1 MSLILTIVGQVVYSI
16 KIAIPCEIDHSA
28 IYRFSIMQ
36 KANGNNS
43 LLKNDK
49 TYSTYTF
56 NVTNIYQDIHIF
68 EYMNGNKVLILG
80 GGSGGLATAGRLK
93 ELLGDK
99 ISVTVID
106 KQRSFVLGFSLLRVM
121 TGEKSEQEVTVPKEK
136 VSQKG
141 IAFINTEVNRIDVE
155 NGNIG
160 TDQGEFAY
168 DYLVIAL
175 GAELAPE
182 KVPGFESAFHMYTLE
197 DAKKLRDALSSFRG
211 GSIRLVVSSTP
222 FKCPP
227 APYEAA
233 MLIDGYLR
241 SKSLHDKTDIQIF
254 TPEPQPMPIAGPEV
268 GNRVV
273 SMLNEKGIGFHSNI
287 KVSII
292 DGSSKEAVFENGA
305 REKYDLLIAIPPHT
319 SPKVV
324 RESSGDLAD
333 AASGWIPVDPKN
345 MQTKHDRVYAIGDV
359 AAIKLPSG
367 MMLPKAATFAFG
379 QAEIVAFN
387 IASLVL
393 GTETRSW
400 DGFGECFIET
410 GSGRAGYGSG
420 SFYASP
426 KPVINLQI
434 PSKELRERKDAW
446 GNYWTKR
453 LVA

>member
-1 MSLILTIVGQVVYSI
+1 M
-16 KIAIPCEIDHSA
+16 
-28 IYRFSIMQ
+28 
-36 KANGNNS
+36 NS
-43 LLKNDK
+43 N
-49 TYSTYTF
+49 
-56 NVTNIYQDIHIF
+56 
-68 EYMNGNKVLILG
+68 VLILG
-80 GGSGGLATAGRLK
+80 GGSGGLASAGRLK

-121 TGEKSEQEVTVPKEK
+121 TGEKSEQEVTVPKDK
-136 VSQKG
+136 VGQKD
-141 IAFINTEVNRIDVE
+141 IKFINTEVNGIDVK
-155 NGNIG
+155 NGIVRTG
-160 TDQGEFAY
+160 QGEFGY
-168 DYLVIAL
+168 DYLVVAL

-182 KVPGFESAFHMYTLE
+182 RVPGFESAFHMYTLE
-197 DAKKLRDALSSFRG
+197 DAKRLRNALSSFRG

-233 MLIDGYLR
+233 MLIDDYLR
-241 SKSLHDKTDIQIF
+241 RKGLRDKSDIQIF
-254 TPEPQPMPIAGPEV
+254 TPEPLPMPIAGPEV
-268 GNRVV
+268 GNTVV
-273 SMLNEKGIGFHSNI
+273 SMLNEKGIGFHNNVKI
-287 KVSII
+287 SII
-292 DGSSKEAVFENGA
+292 DGSSKQIVFENGT

-324 RESSGDLAD
+324 RESPSLAD
-333 AASGWIPVDPKN
+333 ATSGWIYVDPKN

-359 AAIKLPSG
+359 TAVKLQSG

-387 IASLVL
+387 IASSVL

-410 GSGRAGYGSG
+410 GSGNAGYGSG
-420 SFYASP
+420 SFYSSP
-426 KPVINLQI
+426 KPVINLQM

>member
-1 MSLILTIVGQVVYSI
+1 
-16 KIAIPCEIDHSA
+16 
-28 IYRFSIMQ
+28 
-36 KANGNNS
+36 
-43 LLKNDK
+43 
-49 TYSTYTF
+49 
-56 NVTNIYQDIHIF
+56 
-68 EYMNGNKVLILG
+68 MNTNKVLILG

-99 ISVTVID
+99 ISITVID
-106 KQRSFVLGFSLLRVM
+106 KQRSFVMGFSLLRVM
-121 TGEKSEQEVTVPKEK
+121 TGEKTEQEVTVPKEK

-141 IAFINTEVNRIDVE
+141 IKFINTEVNMIDV
-155 NGNIG
+155 NNRIVR
-160 TDQGEFAY
+160 TNQGAFAY
-168 DYLVIAL
+168 DYLVVAL

-182 KVPGFESAFHMYTLE
+182 KVPGFESAFHMYTLQ
-197 DAKKLRDALSSFRG
+197 DAKKLRDALSSFSG
-211 GSIRLVVSSTP
+211 GSIRLVVSSIP

-233 MLIDGYLR
+233 MLMDDYLR
-241 SKSLHDKTDIQIF
+241 SKALRDKSDIQIF

-268 GNRVV
+268 GNRIV
-273 SMLNEKGIGFHSNI
+273 SMLNEKGIGFHSNT
-287 KVSII
+287 KVSSI
-292 DGSSKEAVFENGA
+292 DGNSKQIIFENGA

-319 SPKVV
+319 SPKVI
-324 RESSGDLAD
+324 RESDLAD
-333 AASGWIPVDPKN
+333 AASGWISVDPKN

-359 AAIKLPSG
+359 AAVKLPSG

-387 IASLVL
+387 IASSVL
-393 GTETRSW
+393 GTEARSW

-410 GSGRAGYGSG
+410 GSGNAGYGSG

-426 KPVINLQI
+426 KPVINLQM

>member
-1 MSLILTIVGQVVYSI
+1 M
-16 KIAIPCEIDHSA
+16 
-28 IYRFSIMQ
+28 
-36 KANGNNS
+36 N
-43 LLKNDK
+43 KN
-49 TYSTYTF
+49 
-56 NVTNIYQDIHIF
+56 
-68 EYMNGNKVLILG
+68 VLILG

-99 ISVTVID
+99 LSITVLD
-106 KQRSFVLGFSLLRVM
+106 KQKTFVLGFSLLRVM
-121 TGEKSEQEVTVPKEK
+121 IGEKTEQEVTVTKDK

-141 IAFINTEVNRIDVE
+141 IKFVNTEVSEIDVKKSLVR
-155 NGNIG
+155 
-160 TDQGEFAY
+160 TDQGEFGY

-197 DAKKLRDALSSFRG
+197 DAKRLRDAISSFRG

-222 FKCPP
+222 FRCPP

-233 MLIDGYLR
+233 MLIDDYLR
-241 SKSLHDKTDIQIF
+241 SKGLRDKTDIQIF
-254 TPEPQPMPIAGPEV
+254 TPEPLPMPIAGPEV
-268 GNRVV
+268 GNKVV
-273 SMLNEKGIGFHSNI
+273 SMLNDKGIGFHSNI
-287 KVSII
+287 KVSTI
-292 DGSSKEAVFENGA
+292 DGISKGVVFEDGS

-319 SPKVV
+319 SPKVI
-324 RESSGDLAD
+324 RERSGDLVD
-333 AASGWIPVDPKN
+333 AASGWISVDPRN
-345 MQTKHDRVYAIGDV
+345 MHTKHDRVYAIGDV
-359 AAIKLPSG
+359 TAIKLPSG

-387 IASLVL
+387 IASSVL

-410 GSGRAGYGSG
+410 GAGSAGYGSG
-420 SFYASP
+420 SFYSSP
-426 KPVINLQI
+426 KPVINLQM

>member
-1 MSLILTIVGQVVYSI
+1 M
-16 KIAIPCEIDHSA
+16 
-28 IYRFSIMQ
+28 
-36 KANGNNS
+36 NS
-43 LLKNDK
+43 N
-49 TYSTYTF
+49 
-56 NVTNIYQDIHIF
+56 
-68 EYMNGNKVLILG
+68 EVLILG

-99 ISVTVID
+99 ISITVID
-106 KQRSFVLGFSLLRVM
+106 KQRSFVMGFSLLRVM
-121 TGEKSEQEVTVPKEK
+121 TGEKTEQEVTVPKEK

-141 IAFINTEVNRIDVE
+141 IKFINTEVNRIDVN
-155 NGNIG
+155 NGIVR
-160 TDQGEFAY
+160 TDQGEFVY
-168 DYLVIAL
+168 DYLVVAL

-182 KVPGFESAFHMYTLE
+182 KIPGFESAFHMYTLE

-233 MLIDGYLR
+233 MLIDDHLR
-241 SKSLHDKTDIQIF
+241 NKGLRDKSDIQIF

-268 GNRVV
+268 GNMVV
-273 SMLNEKGIGFHSNI
+273 SMLNEKGIGFHSNT
-287 KVSII
+287 KVSFI
-292 DGSSKEAVFENGA
+292 DGSSKQIVFENGS

-319 SPKVV
+319 TPKVI
-324 RESSGDLAD
+324 RESGGLAD
-333 AASGWIPVDPKN
+333 ASEWISVDPKN
-345 MQTKHDRVYAIGDV
+345 MQTKYDRVYAIGDV
-359 AAIKLPSG
+359 AAVKLPSG

-379 QAEIVAFN
+379 QAEIVASN
-387 IASLVL
+387 IASSVL
-393 GTETRSW
+393 GTEARNW

-410 GSGRAGYGSG
+410 GSGNAAYGSG
-420 SFYASP
+420 SFYSSP

-434 PSKELRERKDAW
+434 PSKELRERKDVW

>member
-1 MSLILTIVGQVVYSI
+1 M
-16 KIAIPCEIDHSA
+16 
-28 IYRFSIMQ
+28 
-36 KANGNNS
+36 N
-43 LLKNDK
+43 KN
-49 TYSTYTF
+49 
-56 NVTNIYQDIHIF
+56 I
-68 EYMNGNKVLILG
+68 LILG

-99 ISVTVID
+99 IRITVLD
-106 KQRSFVLGFSLLRVM
+106 KQKNFVLGFSLLRVM
-121 TGEKSEQEVTVPKEK
+121 TGEKTEQEVTVTKDK

-141 IAFINTEVNRIDVE
+141 IKFVNTEVSEIDVK
-155 NGNIG
+155 NGIVR
-160 TDQGEFAY
+160 TDQGEFGY

-197 DAKKLRDALSSFRG
+197 DAKRLRDAISSFRG

-222 FKCPP
+222 FRCPP

-233 MLIDGYLR
+233 MLIDDYLR
-241 SKSLHDKTDIQIF
+241 SKGLRDKTDIQIF
-254 TPEPQPMPIAGPEV
+254 TPEPLPMPIAGPKV
-268 GNRVV
+268 GNQVV
-273 SMLNEKGIGFHSNI
+273 SMLNDKGIGFHSNI
-287 KVSII
+287 KVSTI
-292 DGSSKEAVFENGA
+292 DGISKEVVFEDGS

-319 SPKVV
+319 SPSVI

-333 AASGWIPVDPKN
+333 AASGWIPVDPRN

-387 IASLVL
+387 IASSVL
-393 GTETRSW
+393 GTETKSW

-410 GSGRAGYGSG
+410 GSGSAGYGSG
-420 SFYASP
+420 SFYSTP
-426 KPVINLQI
+426 KPVINLQM
-434 PSKELRERKDAW
+434 PSKELRDRKDAW

-453 LVA
+453 LVS

>member
-1 MSLILTIVGQVVYSI
+1 M
-16 KIAIPCEIDHSA
+16 
-28 IYRFSIMQ
+28 
-36 KANGNNS
+36 NN
-43 LLKNDK
+43 N
-49 TYSTYTF
+49 
-56 NVTNIYQDIHIF
+56 
-68 EYMNGNKVLILG
+68 VLILG

-99 ISVTVID
+99 VSVTVID
-106 KQRSFVLGFSLLRVM
+106 KQKTFVLGFSLLRVM
-121 TGEKSEQEVTVPKEK
+121 TGEKTEQEVTVSKDK

-141 IAFINTEVNRIDVE
+141 IKFINKEVNGIDIN
-155 NGNIG
+155 NGIVR
-160 TDQGEFAY
+160 TDQGEFGY

-197 DAKKLRDALSSFRG
+197 DAKKLRDALSSFIG

-233 MLIDGYLR
+233 MLIDDFLR
-241 SKSLHDKTDIQIF
+241 SKGLREESDIQIF
-254 TPEPQPMPIAGPEV
+254 TPEPLPMPIAGPDV
-268 GNRVV
+268 GNTVV
-273 SMLNEKGIGFHSNI
+273 SMLNEKGIGFHNNV
-287 KVSII
+287 KVSLV
-292 DGSSKEAVFENGA
+292 DGSSKQIVLENGT
-305 REKYDLLIAIPPHT
+305 REKYDLLIIIPPHT

-324 RESSGDLAD
+324 RENAGDICD
-333 AASGWIPVDPKN
+333 ASGWISVDPKN
-345 MQTKHDRVYAIGDV
+345 MQTTHDRVYAIGDV
-359 AAIKLPSG
+359 AAVKLPSG

-387 IASLVL
+387 IASSVL

-410 GSGRAGYGSG
+410 GSGNAGYGSG
-420 SFYASP
+420 SFYSSP

>member
-1 MSLILTIVGQVVYSI
+1 
-16 KIAIPCEIDHSA
+16 
-28 IYRFSIMQ
+28 
-36 KANGNNS
+36 
-43 LLKNDK
+43 
-49 TYSTYTF
+49 
-56 NVTNIYQDIHIF
+56 
-68 EYMNGNKVLILG
+68 MNENKVLILG
-80 GGSGGLATAGRLK
+80 GGSGGLAAAGRLK
-93 ELLGDK
+93 ELLGNK

-106 KQRSFVLGFSLLRVM
+106 KQRSFVLGFSLLRIM

-141 IAFINTEVNRIDVE
+141 IKFINTEVNRIDVN
-155 NGNIG
+155 NGIVTTG
-160 TDQGEFAY
+160 QGEFAY
-168 DYLVIAL
+168 NYLVVAL

-211 GSIRLVVSSTP
+211 GSIRLIISSTP

-233 MLIDGYLR
+233 MLIDDYLR
-241 SKSLHDKTDIQIF
+241 SKGLRDKSDIQIF

-268 GNRVV
+268 GNTVI
-273 SMLNEKGIGFHSNI
+273 SMLNEKGIGFHNNA
-287 KVSII
+287 KVSSI
-292 DGSSKEAVFENGA
+292 DGSSKQIVFENGT

-324 RESSGDLAD
+324 RESDLSD
-333 AASGWIPVDPKN
+333 AASGWIPIDPKN
-345 MQTKHDRVYAIGDV
+345 MQTRHDRVYAIGDV
-359 AAIKLPSG
+359 AAVKLPSSG

-379 QAEIVAFN
+379 QAEIVASN

-410 GSGRAGYGSG
+410 GSGNAGYGSG

>member
-1 MSLILTIVGQVVYSI
+1 M
-16 KIAIPCEIDHSA
+16 
-28 IYRFSIMQ
+28 
-36 KANGNNS
+36 NS
-43 LLKNDK
+43 N
-49 TYSTYTF
+49 
-56 NVTNIYQDIHIF
+56 
-68 EYMNGNKVLILG
+68 EVLILG

-99 ISVTVID
+99 ISITVID
-106 KQRSFVLGFSLLRVM
+106 KQRSFVMGFSLLRVM
-121 TGEKSEQEVTVPKEK
+121 TGEKTEQEVTVPKEK

-141 IAFINTEVNRIDVE
+141 IKFINTEVNRIDVN
-155 NGNIG
+155 NGIVR
-160 TDQGEFAY
+160 TDQGEFVY
-168 DYLVIAL
+168 DYLVVAL

-182 KVPGFESAFHMYTLE
+182 KIPGFESAFHMYTLE

-233 MLIDGYLR
+233 MLIDDHLR
-241 SKSLHDKTDIQIF
+241 NKGLRDKSDIQIF

-268 GNRVV
+268 GNTVV
-273 SMLNEKGIGFHSNI
+273 SMLNEKGIGFHSNT
-287 KVSII
+287 KVSLI
-292 DGSSKEAVFENGA
+292 DGSSKQIVFENGS

-319 SPKVV
+319 TPKVI
-324 RESSGDLAD
+324 RESGGLAD
-333 AASGWIPVDPKN
+333 ASEWISVDPKN
-345 MQTKHDRVYAIGDV
+345 MQTKYDRVYAIGDV
-359 AAIKLPSG
+359 AAVKLPSG

-379 QAEIVAFN
+379 QAEIVASN
-387 IASLVL
+387 IASSVL
-393 GTETRSW
+393 GTEARNW

-410 GSGRAGYGSG
+410 GSGNAAYGSG
-420 SFYASP
+420 SFYSSP
-426 KPVINLQI
+426 KPVINLQM

>member
-1 MSLILTIVGQVVYSI
+1 M
-16 KIAIPCEIDHSA
+16 
-28 IYRFSIMQ
+28 
-36 KANGNNS
+36 NS
-43 LLKNDK
+43 N
-49 TYSTYTF
+49 
-56 NVTNIYQDIHIF
+56 
-68 EYMNGNKVLILG
+68 EVLILG

-99 ISVTVID
+99 VSITVID

-121 TGEKSEQEVTVPKEK
+121 TGEKTEQEVTAPKEK
-136 VSQKG
+136 ISQKG
-141 IAFINTEVNRIDVE
+141 IKFINAEVNGIDIK
-155 NGNIG
+155 NGIV
-160 TDQGEFAY
+160 TTSQGEFAY
-168 DYLVIAL
+168 DYLVVAL

-233 MLIDGYLR
+233 MLIDDHLR
-241 SKSLHDKTDIQIF
+241 NKGLRDKSDIQIF

-268 GNRVV
+268 GNTVV
-273 SMLNEKGIGFHSNI
+273 SMLNEKGIGFHSNT
-287 KVSII
+287 KVSLI
-292 DGSSKEAVFENGA
+292 DGSSKQIVFENGS

-319 SPKVV
+319 TPKVI
-324 RESSGDLAD
+324 RESGGLAD
-333 AASGWIPVDPKN
+333 ASEWISVDPKN

-359 AAIKLPSG
+359 AAVKLPSG

-379 QAEIVAFN
+379 QAEIVASN
-387 IASLVL
+387 IASSVL
-393 GTETRSW
+393 GTEARNW

-410 GSGRAGYGSG
+410 GSGNAAYGSG
-420 SFYASP
+420 SFYSSP

-434 PSKELRERKDAW
+434 PSKELRERKDVW

>member
-1 MSLILTIVGQVVYSI
+1 M
-16 KIAIPCEIDHSA
+16 
-28 IYRFSIMQ
+28 
-36 KANGNNS
+36 NS
-43 LLKNDK
+43 N
-49 TYSTYTF
+49 
-56 NVTNIYQDIHIF
+56 
-68 EYMNGNKVLILG
+68 VLILG
-80 GGSGGLATAGRLK
+80 GGSGGLASAGRLK

-121 TGEKSEQEVTVPKEK
+121 TGEKSEQEVTVPKDK
-136 VSQKG
+136 IGQKD
-141 IAFINTEVNRIDVE
+141 IKFINTEVNGIDVK
-155 NGNIG
+155 NGIVRTG
-160 TDQGEFAY
+160 QGEFGY
-168 DYLVIAL
+168 DYLVVAL

-182 KVPGFESAFHMYTLE
+182 RVPGFESAFHMYTLE
-197 DAKKLRDALSSFRG
+197 DAKRLRNALSSFRG

-233 MLIDGYLR
+233 MLIDDYLR
-241 SKSLHDKTDIQIF
+241 RKGLRDKSDIQIF
-254 TPEPQPMPIAGPEV
+254 TPEPLPMPIAGPEV
-268 GNRVV
+268 GNTVV
-273 SMLNEKGIGFHSNI
+273 SMLNEKGIGFHNNVKI
-287 KVSII
+287 SII
-292 DGSSKEAVFENGA
+292 DGSSKQIVFENGT

-324 RESSGDLAD
+324 RESHSLAD
-333 AASGWIPVDPKN
+333 ATSGWIYVDPKN

-359 AAIKLPSG
+359 TAVKLPSG

-387 IASLVL
+387 IASSVL

-410 GSGRAGYGSG
+410 GSGNAGYGSG
-420 SFYASP
+420 SFYSSP
-426 KPVINLQI
+426 KPVINLQM

>member
-1 MSLILTIVGQVVYSI
+1 M
-16 KIAIPCEIDHSA
+16 
-28 IYRFSIMQ
+28 
-36 KANGNNS
+36 
-43 LLKNDK
+43 
-49 TYSTYTF
+49 
-56 NVTNIYQDIHIF
+56 F
-68 EYMNGNKVLILG
+68 EYMNSNKVLILG

-99 ISVTVID
+99 VSVTVID
-106 KQRSFVLGFSLLRVM
+106 KRTSFVMGFSLLRVM
-121 TGEKSEQEVTVPKEK
+121 TGEKTEQEVTVPKEK

-141 IAFINTEVNRIDVE
+141 IKFINTEVNGIDVK
-155 NGNIG
+155 NGIVRTG
-160 TDQGEFAY
+160 QGEFAY

-211 GSIRLVVSSTP
+211 GSLRLIVSSTP

-233 MLIDGYLR
+233 MLIDDYLR
-241 SKSLHDKTDIQIF
+241 SKGLRDKSDMQIF

-268 GNRVV
+268 GNTVV
-273 SMLNEKGIGFHSNI
+273 SMLNEKGISFHNNT
-287 KVSII
+287 KVSLI
-292 DGSSKEAVFENGA
+292 DGSSKHIVFENGT

-324 RESSGDLAD
+324 KESSDLAD
-333 AASGWIPVDPKN
+333 ASDWISVDPKN
-345 MQTKHDRVYAIGDV
+345 MQTKHDRIYAIGDV
-359 AAIKLPSG
+359 AAVKLPSG

-379 QAEIVAFN
+379 QAEIVASN
-387 IASLVL
+387 IASSVL
-393 GTETRSW
+393 GTETRNW

-410 GSGRAGYGSG
+410 GSGNAAYGSG
-420 SFYASP
+420 SFYSSP

-434 PSKELRERKDAW
+434 PSKELRERKEVW

>member
-1 MSLILTIVGQVVYSI
+1 M
-16 KIAIPCEIDHSA
+16 
-28 IYRFSIMQ
+28 
-36 KANGNNS
+36 NS
-43 LLKNDK
+43 
-49 TYSTYTF
+49 
-56 NVTNIYQDIHIF
+56 
-68 EYMNGNKVLILG
+68 NKVLILG
-80 GGSGGLATAGRLK
+80 GGSGGLAAAGRLK

-121 TGEKSEQEVTVPKEK
+121 TGEKTEQEVTVPKEK

-141 IAFINTEVNRIDVE
+141 IKFINTEVNGIDIK
-155 NGNIG
+155 NGIVRTG
-160 TDQGEFAY
+160 QGEFAY

-182 KVPGFESAFHMYTLE
+182 RVPGFASAFHMYTLE

-211 GSIRLVVSSTP
+211 GSIRLIVSSTP

-233 MLIDGYLR
+233 MLIDYYLR
-241 SKSLHDKTDIQIF
+241 SKGLRDKSDIQIF
-254 TPEPQPMPIAGPEV
+254 TPEPLPMPIAGPEV
-268 GNRVV
+268 GNTVV
-273 SMLNEKGIGFHSNI
+273 SMLNEKGIGFHNNT
-287 KVSII
+287 KVSLM
-292 DGSSKEAVFENGA
+292 DGDSKQIVFENGT

-324 RESSGDLAD
+324 RENAGDLAD
-333 AASGWIPVDPKN
+333 TSGWISVDPKN

-359 AAIKLPSG
+359 AAVKLPSG

-379 QAEIVAFN
+379 QAEIVASN
-387 IASLVL
+387 IASSVL

-410 GSGRAGYGSG
+410 GAGIAGYGSG
-420 SFYASP
+420 SFYSSP

-453 LVA
+453 LLA

>member
-1 MSLILTIVGQVVYSI
+1 M
-16 KIAIPCEIDHSA
+16 
-28 IYRFSIMQ
+28 
-36 KANGNNS
+36 NS
-43 LLKNDK
+43 N
-49 TYSTYTF
+49 
-56 NVTNIYQDIHIF
+56 
-68 EYMNGNKVLILG
+68 VLILG

-99 ISVTVID
+99 VSVTVID
-106 KQRSFVLGFSLLRVM
+106 KQKIFVLGFSLLRVM
-121 TGEKSEQEVTVPKEK
+121 TGEKTEQEVTVPKEK

-141 IAFINTEVNRIDVE
+141 IKFINTEVNGIDIN
-155 NGNIG
+155 NGIIR

-222 FKCPP
+222 FRCPP

-233 MLIDGYLR
+233 MLIDDYVR
-241 SKSLHDKTDIQIF
+241 SKGLREESDIQIF
-254 TPEPQPMPIAGPEV
+254 TPEPLPMPIAGPDV
-268 GNRVV
+268 GNTVV
-273 SMLNEKGIGFHSNI
+273 SMLNEKGIGFHNNV
-287 KVSII
+287 KVSLV
-292 DGSSKEAVFENGA
+292 DGSSKQIVFENGI

-324 RESSGDLAD
+324 RENARDICD
-333 AASGWIPVDPKN
+333 ASGWISVNPKN
-345 MQTKHDRVYAIGDV
+345 MQTKYDRVYAIGDV

-387 IASLVL
+387 IASSVL
-393 GTETRSW
+393 GTQTRGW

-410 GSGRAGYGSG
+410 GSGNAGYGSG

-426 KPVINLQI
+426 KPVINLQM

-446 GNYWTKR
+446 GSYWTKR

>member
-1 MSLILTIVGQVVYSI
+1 
-16 KIAIPCEIDHSA
+16 
-28 IYRFSIMQ
+28 
-36 KANGNNS
+36 
-43 LLKNDK
+43 
-49 TYSTYTF
+49 
-56 NVTNIYQDIHIF
+56 
-68 EYMNGNKVLILG
+68 MNENKVLVLG

-93 ELLGDK
+93 ELLGNK

-106 KQRSFVLGFSLLRVM
+106 KQRSFVLGFSLLRIM

-141 IAFINTEVNRIDVE
+141 IKFINTEVNRIDVN
-155 NGNIG
+155 NGIVTTG
-160 TDQGEFAY
+160 QGEFEY
-168 DYLVIAL
+168 NYLVVAL

-211 GSIRLVVSSTP
+211 GSIRLIISSTP

-233 MLIDGYLR
+233 MLIDDYLR
-241 SKSLHDKTDIQIF
+241 SKGLRDKSDIQIF

-268 GNRVV
+268 GDTVI
-273 SMLNEKGIGFHSNI
+273 SMLNEKGIGFHNNA
-287 KVSII
+287 KVSSI
-292 DGSSKEAVFENGA
+292 DGSSKQIVFENGT

-324 RESSGDLAD
+324 KESDLAD
-333 AASGWIPVDPKN
+333 AASGWIPIDSKN
-345 MQTKHDRVYAIGDV
+345 MQTRHDRVYAIGDV
-359 AAIKLPSG
+359 AAVKLPSSG

-379 QAEIVAFN
+379 QAEIVASN

-410 GSGRAGYGSG
+410 GSGNAGYGSG

>member
-1 MSLILTIVGQVVYSI
+1 M
-16 KIAIPCEIDHSA
+16 
-28 IYRFSIMQ
+28 
-36 KANGNNS
+36 NN
-43 LLKNDK
+43 
-49 TYSTYTF
+49 
-56 NVTNIYQDIHIF
+56 
-68 EYMNGNKVLILG
+68 NKVLILG

-99 ISVTVID
+99 VSVTVID
-106 KQRSFVLGFSLLRVM
+106 KQKSFVLGFSLLRVM
-121 TGEKSEQEVTVPKEK
+121 TGEKTEQEVTAPKEK

-141 IAFINTEVNRIDVE
+141 IKFINTEVNGIDIKSGIVRT
-155 NGNIG
+155 G
-160 TDQGEFAY
+160 QGEFAY

-211 GSIRLVVSSTP
+211 GSLRLIVSSTP

-233 MLIDGYLR
+233 MLIDDYLR
-241 SKSLHDKTDIQIF
+241 SKGLRDKSDIQIF
-254 TPEPQPMPIAGPEV
+254 TPEPLPMPIAGPEV
-268 GNRVV
+268 GNTVV
-273 SMLNEKGIGFHSNI
+273 SMLNEKGIGFHNHT
-287 KVSII
+287 KVSLI
-292 DGSSKEAVFENGA
+292 DGDSKQIIFENGS

-324 RESSGDLAD
+324 RESVGDLAD
-333 AASGWIPVDPKN
+333 ASGWIPVDPKN

-359 AAIKLPSG
+359 AAVKLQSG

-379 QAEIVAFN
+379 QAEIVASN
-387 IASLVL
+387 LTSSVL

-410 GSGRAGYGSG
+410 GAGFAGYGSG
-420 SFYASP
+420 SFYSSP

-453 LVA
+453 LLA

>member
-1 MSLILTIVGQVVYSI
+1 M
-16 KIAIPCEIDHSA
+16 
-28 IYRFSIMQ
+28 
-36 KANGNNS
+36 NS
-43 LLKNDK
+43 N
-49 TYSTYTF
+49 
-56 NVTNIYQDIHIF
+56 
-68 EYMNGNKVLILG
+68 EVLILG

-99 ISVTVID
+99 INITVID
-106 KQRSFVLGFSLLRVM
+106 KQRSFVMGFSLLRVM
-121 TGEKSEQEVTVPKEK
+121 TGEKTEQEVTVPKEK

-141 IAFINTEVNRIDVE
+141 IKFINTEVNRIDVN
-155 NGNIG
+155 NGIVR
-160 TDQGEFAY
+160 TDQGEFVY
-168 DYLVIAL
+168 DYLVVAL

-182 KVPGFESAFHMYTLE
+182 KIPGFESAFHMYTLE

-233 MLIDGYLR
+233 MLIDDHLR
-241 SKSLHDKTDIQIF
+241 NKGLRDKSDIQIF

-268 GNRVV
+268 GNTVV
-273 SMLNEKGIGFHSNI
+273 SMLNEKGIGFHSNT
-287 KVSII
+287 KVSLI
-292 DGSSKEAVFENGA
+292 DGSSKQIVFENGS

-319 SPKVV
+319 TPKVI
-324 RESSGDLAD
+324 RESGGLAD
-333 AASGWIPVDPKN
+333 ASEWISVDPKN
-345 MQTKHDRVYAIGDV
+345 MQTKYDRVYAIGDV
-359 AAIKLPSG
+359 AAVKLPSG

-379 QAEIVAFN
+379 QAEIVASN
-387 IASLVL
+387 IASSVL
-393 GTETRSW
+393 GTEARNW

-410 GSGRAGYGSG
+410 GSGNAAYGSG
-420 SFYASP
+420 SFYSSP

-434 PSKELRERKDAW
+434 PSKELRERKDVW

>member
-1 MSLILTIVGQVVYSI
+1 MTS
-16 KIAIPCEIDHSA
+16 
-28 IYRFSIMQ
+28 
-36 KANGNNS
+36 
-43 LLKNDK
+43 
-49 TYSTYTF
+49 
-56 NVTNIYQDIHIF
+56 
-68 EYMNGNKVLILG
+68 NKVLILG
-80 GGSGGLATAGRLK
+80 GGSGGLAAAGRLK

-99 ISVTVID
+99 VSVIVID
-106 KQRSFVLGFSLLRVM
+106 KGTSFVMGFSLLRVM
-121 TGEKSEQEVTVPKEK
+121 TGEKTEQEVTVPKEK

-141 IAFINTEVNRIDVE
+141 IKFINTEVNGIDVK
-155 NGNIG
+155 NGIVR
-160 TDQGEFAY
+160 TDQAKFAY

-175 GAELAPE
+175 GAELVPE

-197 DAKKLRDALSSFRG
+197 DAMKLRVALSSFRG

-233 MLIDGYLR
+233 MLIDDYLR
-241 SKSLHDKTDIQIF
+241 NKGLRDKSDIQIF

-268 GNRVV
+268 GNTVV
-273 SMLNEKGIGFHSNI
+273 SMLKEKGIVFHNNA
-287 KVSII
+287 KVSLI
-292 DGSSKEAVFENGA
+292 DGSSKQIVFENGT

-324 RESSGDLAD
+324 RESDDLAD
-333 AASGWIPVDPKN
+333 ASGWISVDPKN

-359 AAIKLPSG
+359 AAVKLPSG

-379 QAEIVAFN
+379 QAEIVASN
-387 IASLVL
+387 IASSVL
-393 GTETRSW
+393 GTETRNW

-410 GSGRAGYGSG
+410 GSGNAAYGSG
-420 SFYASP
+420 SFYSSP

-434 PSKELRERKDAW
+434 PSKELRERKEVW

-453 LVA
+453 LLA

>member
-1 MSLILTIVGQVVYSI
+1 M
-16 KIAIPCEIDHSA
+16 
-28 IYRFSIMQ
+28 
-36 KANGNNS
+36 NS
-43 LLKNDK
+43 N
-49 TYSTYTF
+49 
-56 NVTNIYQDIHIF
+56 
-68 EYMNGNKVLILG
+68 EVLILG

-99 ISVTVID
+99 ISITVID
-106 KQRSFVLGFSLLRVM
+106 KQRSFVMGFSLLRVM
-121 TGEKSEQEVTVPKEK
+121 TGEKTEQEVTVPKEK

-141 IAFINTEVNRIDVE
+141 IKFINTEVNRIDVN
-155 NGNIG
+155 NGIVR
-160 TDQGEFAY
+160 TDQGEFVY
-168 DYLVIAL
+168 DYLVVAL

-182 KVPGFESAFHMYTLE
+182 KIPGFESAFHMYTLE

-233 MLIDGYLR
+233 MLIDDHFRNKGLR
-241 SKSLHDKTDIQIF
+241 DKSDIQIF

-268 GNRVV
+268 GNMVV
-273 SMLNEKGIGFHSNI
+273 SMLNEKGIGFHSNT
-287 KVSII
+287 KVSLI
-292 DGSSKEAVFENGA
+292 DGSSKQIVFENGS

-319 SPKVV
+319 TPKVI
-324 RESSGDLAD
+324 RESGGLAD
-333 AASGWIPVDPKN
+333 ASEWISVDPKN
-345 MQTKHDRVYAIGDV
+345 MQTKYDRVYAIGDV
-359 AAIKLPSG
+359 AAVKLPSG

-379 QAEIVAFN
+379 QAEIVASN
-387 IASLVL
+387 IASSVL
-393 GTETRSW
+393 GTEARNW

-410 GSGRAGYGSG
+410 GSGNAAYGSG
-420 SFYASP
+420 SFYSSP

-434 PSKELRERKDAW
+434 PSKELRERKDVW

>member
-1 MSLILTIVGQVVYSI
+1 M
-16 KIAIPCEIDHSA
+16 
-28 IYRFSIMQ
+28 
-36 KANGNNS
+36 NS
-43 LLKNDK
+43 N
-49 TYSTYTF
+49 
-56 NVTNIYQDIHIF
+56 
-68 EYMNGNKVLILG
+68 EVLILG

-99 ISVTVID
+99 ISITVID
-106 KQRSFVLGFSLLRVM
+106 KQRSFVMGFSLLRVM
-121 TGEKSEQEVTVPKEK
+121 TGEKTEQEVTVPKEK

-141 IAFINTEVNRIDVE
+141 IKFINTEVNRIDVN
-155 NGNIG
+155 NGIVR
-160 TDQGEFAY
+160 TDQGEFVY
-168 DYLVIAL
+168 DYLVVAL

-182 KVPGFESAFHMYTLE
+182 KIPGFESAFHMYTLE

-233 MLIDGYLR
+233 MLIDDHLR
-241 SKSLHDKTDIQIF
+241 NKGLRDKSDIQIF

-268 GNRVV
+268 GNMVV
-273 SMLNEKGIGFHSNI
+273 SMLNEKGIGFHSNT
-287 KVSII
+287 KVSLI
-292 DGSSKEAVFENGA
+292 DGSSKQIVFENGS

-319 SPKVV
+319 TPKVI
-324 RESSGDLAD
+324 RESGGLAN
-333 AASGWIPVDPKN
+333 ASEWISVDPKN
-345 MQTKHDRVYAIGDV
+345 MQTKYDRVYAIGDV
-359 AAIKLPSG
+359 AAVKLPSG

-379 QAEIVAFN
+379 QAEIVASN
-387 IASLVL
+387 IASSVL
-393 GTETRSW
+393 GTEARNW

-410 GSGRAGYGSG
+410 GSGNAAYGSG
-420 SFYASP
+420 SFYSSP

-434 PSKELRERKDAW
+434 PSKELRERKDVW

>member
-1 MSLILTIVGQVVYSI
+1 M
-16 KIAIPCEIDHSA
+16 
-28 IYRFSIMQ
+28 
-36 KANGNNS
+36 NS
-43 LLKNDK
+43 N
-49 TYSTYTF
+49 
-56 NVTNIYQDIHIF
+56 
-68 EYMNGNKVLILG
+68 EVLILG

-99 ISVTVID
+99 ISITVID
-106 KQRSFVLGFSLLRVM
+106 KQRSFVMGFSLLRVM
-121 TGEKSEQEVTVPKEK
+121 TGEKTEQEVTVPKEK

-141 IAFINTEVNRIDVE
+141 IKFINTEVNRIDVN
-155 NGNIG
+155 NGIVR
-160 TDQGEFAY
+160 TDQGEFVY
-168 DYLVIAL
+168 DYLVVAL

-182 KVPGFESAFHMYTLE
+182 KIPGFESAFHMYTLE

-233 MLIDGYLR
+233 MLIDDHLR
-241 SKSLHDKTDIQIF
+241 NKGLHDKSDIQIF

-268 GNRVV
+268 GNTVV
-273 SMLNEKGIGFHSNI
+273 SMLNEKGIGFHSNT
-287 KVSII
+287 KVSLI
-292 DGSSKEAVFENGA
+292 DGSSKQIVFENGS

-319 SPKVV
+319 TPKVI
-324 RESSGDLAD
+324 RESGGLAD
-333 AASGWIPVDPKN
+333 ASEWISVDPKN
-345 MQTKHDRVYAIGDV
+345 MQTKYDRVYAIGDV
-359 AAIKLPSG
+359 AAVKLPSG

-379 QAEIVAFN
+379 QAEIVASN
-387 IASLVL
+387 IASSVL
-393 GTETRSW
+393 GTEARNW

-410 GSGRAGYGSG
+410 GSGNAAYGSG
-420 SFYASP
+420 SFYSSP

-434 PSKELRERKDAW
+434 PSKELRERKDVW

>member
-1 MSLILTIVGQVVYSI
+1 M
-16 KIAIPCEIDHSA
+16 
-28 IYRFSIMQ
+28 
-36 KANGNNS
+36 NS
-43 LLKNDK
+43 
-49 TYSTYTF
+49 
-56 NVTNIYQDIHIF
+56 
-68 EYMNGNKVLILG
+68 NKVLILG
-80 GGSGGLATAGRLK
+80 GGSGGLATASRLK

-106 KQRSFVLGFSLLRVM
+106 KQSSFVLGFSLLRVM
-121 TGEKSEQEVTVPKEK
+121 TGEKTEQEVTVSKEK
-136 VSQKG
+136 VGQKG
-141 IAFINTEVNRIDVE
+141 IKFINTEVNGIDVK
-155 NGNIG
+155 NSIVTTG
-160 TDQGEFAY
+160 QSEFAY

-197 DAKKLRDALSSFRG
+197 DAKKLRDVLSYFRG

-233 MLIDGYLR
+233 MLIDDYLR
-241 SKSLHDKTDIQIF
+241 SKGLRDKSDVQIF

-268 GNRVV
+268 GNTVV
-273 SMLNEKGIGFHSNI
+273 SMLNEKGIGFHNNT
-287 KVSII
+287 KVSLI
-292 DGSSKEAVFENGA
+292 DGSSKQIIFEDGT
-305 REKYDLLIAIPPHT
+305 REKYELLIVIPPHT

-324 RESSGDLAD
+324 KESGGLAD
-333 AASGWIPVDPKN
+333 AAGWIPVDPKN

-359 AAIKLPSG
+359 AAVKLQSG

-379 QAEIVAFN
+379 QAEIVASN
-387 IASLVL
+387 IASSVL
-393 GTETRSW
+393 GTETRNW

-410 GSGRAGYGSG
+410 GSGNAAYGSG
-420 SFYASP
+420 SFYSSP

-434 PSKELRERKDAW
+434 PSKELRERKEVW

>member
-1 MSLILTIVGQVVYSI
+1 M
-16 KIAIPCEIDHSA
+16 
-28 IYRFSIMQ
+28 
-36 KANGNNS
+36 NS
-43 LLKNDK
+43 N
-49 TYSTYTF
+49 
-56 NVTNIYQDIHIF
+56 
-68 EYMNGNKVLILG
+68 EVLILG

-99 ISVTVID
+99 ISITVID
-106 KQRSFVLGFSLLRVM
+106 KQRSFVMGFSLLRVM
-121 TGEKSEQEVTVPKEK
+121 TGERTEQEVTVPKEK

-141 IAFINTEVNRIDVE
+141 IKFINTEVNRIDVN
-155 NGNIG
+155 NGIVR
-160 TDQGEFAY
+160 TDQGEFVY
-168 DYLVIAL
+168 DYLVVAL

-182 KVPGFESAFHMYTLE
+182 KIPGFESAFHMYTLE

-233 MLIDGYLR
+233 MLIDDHLR
-241 SKSLHDKTDIQIF
+241 NKGLRDKSDIQIF

-268 GNRVV
+268 GNMVV
-273 SMLNEKGIGFHSNI
+273 SMLNEKGIGFHSNT
-287 KVSII
+287 KVSLI
-292 DGSSKEAVFENGA
+292 DGSSKQIVFENGS

-319 SPKVV
+319 TPKVI
-324 RESSGDLAD
+324 RESGGLAD
-333 AASGWIPVDPKN
+333 ASEWISVDPKN
-345 MQTKHDRVYAIGDV
+345 MQTKYDRVYAIGDV
-359 AAIKLPSG
+359 AAVKLPSG

-379 QAEIVAFN
+379 QAEIVASN
-387 IASLVL
+387 IASSVL
-393 GTETRSW
+393 GTEARNW

-410 GSGRAGYGSG
+410 GSGNAAYGSG
-420 SFYASP
+420 SFYSSP

-434 PSKELRERKDAW
+434 PSKELRERKDVW

>member
-1 MSLILTIVGQVVYSI
+1 M
-16 KIAIPCEIDHSA
+16 
-28 IYRFSIMQ
+28 
-36 KANGNNS
+36 NS
-43 LLKNDK
+43 
-49 TYSTYTF
+49 
-56 NVTNIYQDIHIF
+56 
-68 EYMNGNKVLILG
+68 NKVLILG

-99 ISVTVID
+99 ISITIID
-106 KQRSFVLGFSLLRVM
+106 KQRSFVMGFSLLRVM
-121 TGEKSEQEVTVPKEK
+121 TGEKTEQEVTVPKEK
-136 VSQKG
+136 ISQKG
-141 IAFINTEVNRIDVE
+141 IKFINTEVNMIDINNRIVRTNQD
-155 NGNIG
+155 
-160 TDQGEFAY
+160 EFAY
-168 DYLVIAL
+168 DYLVVAL

-233 MLIDGYLR
+233 MLIDDYLR
-241 SKSLHDKTDIQIF
+241 SKGLRDKSDIQIF

-268 GNRVV
+268 GNTVV
-273 SMLNEKGIGFHSNI
+273 SMLNEKGIGFHNNA
-287 KVSII
+287 KVSSI
-292 DGSSKEAVFENGA
+292 DGSSKQIVFENGT

-319 SPKVV
+319 SPKVI
-324 RESSGDLAD
+324 RESSDLAD
-333 AASGWIPVDPKN
+333 ASGWISVDPKN
-345 MQTKHDRVYAIGDV
+345 MHTKHDRVYAIGDV

-379 QAEIVAFN
+379 QAEIVASN
-387 IASLVL
+387 IASSVL
-393 GTETRSW
+393 GTETRNW

-410 GSGRAGYGSG
+410 GAGNAAYGSG
-420 SFYASP
+420 SFYSSP

-434 PSKELRERKDAW
+434 PSKELRERKDVW

>member
-1 MSLILTIVGQVVYSI
+1 M
-16 KIAIPCEIDHSA
+16 
-28 IYRFSIMQ
+28 
-36 KANGNNS
+36 NS
-43 LLKNDK
+43 
-49 TYSTYTF
+49 
-56 NVTNIYQDIHIF
+56 
-68 EYMNGNKVLILG
+68 NKVLILG

-99 ISVTVID
+99 VSVTVID
-106 KQRSFVLGFSLLRVM
+106 KQRSFVLGFSLFRVM
-121 TGEKSEQEVTVPKEK
+121 TGEKTEQEVTVPKEK

-141 IAFINTEVNRIDVE
+141 IKFINTEVNGIDVK
-155 NGNIG
+155 NGIV
-160 TDQGEFAY
+160 TTSQGEFAY

-197 DAKKLRDALSSFRG
+197 DAKKLRDTLSSFRG
-211 GSIRLVVSSTP
+211 GSIRLIVSSIP

-233 MLIDGYLR
+233 MLIDDYLR
-241 SKSLHDKTDIQIF
+241 SKGLRDKSDIQIF

-268 GNRVV
+268 GNTVV
-273 SMLNEKGIGFHSNI
+273 SMLNEKGIGFHNNT
-287 KVSII
+287 KVSLI
-292 DGSSKEAVFENGA
+292 DGSSKQIVFENGT

-319 SPKVV
+319 SPKVI
-324 RESSGDLAD
+324 RESGDLAD
-333 AASGWIPVDPKN
+333 ASGWISVDPKN
-345 MQTKHDRVYAIGDV
+345 MQTKHNRVYAIGDV
-359 AAIKLPSG
+359 AAVKLPSG

-379 QAEIVAFN
+379 QAEIVASN
-387 IASLVL
+387 IASSVL

-410 GSGRAGYGSG
+410 GSGNAAYGSG
-420 SFYASP
+420 SFYSSP
-426 KPVINLQI
+426 KLVINLQI
-434 PSKELRERKDAW
+434 PSKELRERKDVW